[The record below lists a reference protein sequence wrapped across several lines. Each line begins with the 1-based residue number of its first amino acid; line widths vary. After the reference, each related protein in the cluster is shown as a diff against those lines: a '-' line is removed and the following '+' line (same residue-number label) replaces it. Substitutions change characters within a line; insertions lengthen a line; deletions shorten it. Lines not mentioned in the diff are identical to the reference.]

1 MTIST
6 LTSMKARVICL
17 ALFAPIMALSIPTP
31 ATAAAKAGAKC
42 TKVGVTSVVG
52 AKTFT
57 CIKSGKKLVWNKG
70 VVAKKATPNQIPKGV
85 TAVLQS
91 IGQFPKSK
99 DASQKVSFNFGP
111 NADKDFSNLV
121 VKAANATMDLF
132 VDFYQDPRPFPIFY
146 GALSDLD
153 WVVQEWTK
161 NGLHEPYREDD
172 VRKRSPNGVIVNY
185 WGSPQG
191 HLTIISPT
199 ERLAGIRSPSGD
211 LSWQKVYVTHHVVH
225 GIQSRITGAKFEQ
238 LGCWGTEGGAEF
250 YGALVASRAL
260 DINYFEYR
268 NSVLGKWI
276 DSKPK
281 VDLRKFNESQWFE
294 TLKSLAPA
302 PCNDSLDPGNLHYN
316 TGILLYERLMGEF
329 GHQKIME
336 WWYGIRNTSDWKVSF
351 QQTFG
356 VDVDSWYRNSA
367 IPYLI
372 GEYQSWIPPSWWRGV
387 G

>member
-1 MTIST
+1 
-6 LTSMKARVICL
+6 
-17 ALFAPIMALSIPTP
+17 MALSIPTT
-31 ATAAAKAGAKC
+31 ATAAVKAGAKC
-42 TKVGVTSVVG
+42 QKVGVKSVVG

-70 VVAKKATPNQIPKGV
+70 VVAKKVTPTQIPKGV

-121 VKAANATMDLF
+121 VKAANATMDFF

-211 LSWQKVYVTHHVVH
+211 L
-225 GIQSRITGAKFEQ
+225 F
-238 LGCWGTEGGAEF
+238 
-250 YGALVASRAL
+250 
-260 DINYFEYR
+260 
-268 NSVLGKWI
+268 
-276 DSKPK
+276 
-281 VDLRKFNESQWFE
+281 
-294 TLKSLAPA
+294 
-302 PCNDSLDPGNLHYN
+302 
-316 TGILLYERLMGEF
+316 
-329 GHQKIME
+329 
-336 WWYGIRNTSDWKVSF
+336 
-351 QQTFG
+351 
-356 VDVDSWYRNSA
+356 
-367 IPYLI
+367 
-372 GEYQSWIPPSWWRGV
+372 
-387 G
+387 